1 MKIYDVVY
9 AQQQNGDKEKTQKTQ
24 WIRLGVLL
32 EKEDGKMRI
41 KLDAIPT
48 GNWDG
53 WLNVFER
60 QEKKE

>member
-9 AQQQNGDKEKTQKTQ
+9 AQQQNGDKEKQKTQ
-24 WIRLGVLL
+24 WIRVGVLL

-41 KLDAIPT
+41 KLDAIPI